1 MLEGDSSH
9 VEDVAFHL
17 LSPSTQVV
25 LVDDVLQ
32 LTVVFVVL
40 TEVDNLADVGL
51 QEEEEDCDVV
61 LLLLW
66 AKGESQSAY
75 DVYLMIEYGTHSIE
89 KILILSVIREA
100 NFECFFDSIDKLLEI
115 DLIFVQLI
123 DIMLDHEDYLIDDV
137 HDQL

>member
-25 LVDDVLQ
+25 LVDYVLQ
-32 LTVVFVVL
+32 LTVVLVVL
-40 TEVDNLADVGL
+40 PEVDDLADVGL

-66 AKGESQSAY
+66 AKGKS
-75 DVYLMIEYGTHSIE
+75 
-89 KILILSVIREA
+89 
-100 NFECFFDSIDKLLEI
+100 
-115 DLIFVQLI
+115 
-123 DIMLDHEDYLIDDV
+123 
-137 HDQL
+137 